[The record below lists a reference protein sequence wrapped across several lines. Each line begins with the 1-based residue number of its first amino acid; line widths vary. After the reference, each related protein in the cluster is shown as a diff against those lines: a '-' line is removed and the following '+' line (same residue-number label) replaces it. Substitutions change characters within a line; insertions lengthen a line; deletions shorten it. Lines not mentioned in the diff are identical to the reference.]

1 MNLSMLLTRQG
12 LDLSADKVLQLEL
25 LVDELMRWNRRRN
38 LTAITARDEIIEK
51 HVIDS
56 LTLAP
61 FVGSSE
67 SLLDIGS
74 GAGFPALPLKIVHPG
89 LKIVSVDAAAKKI
102 DFQRHIVRL
111 LALKDF
117 QALHE
122 RVESLSNEP
131 EYSRNFE
138 IVTARALSS
147 FRDLLI
153 LGRPFVGSGG
163 RFLAMKGPGAAKE
176 VSAAEDLIKRNGWIV
191 TMHHLTLPLSGAK
204 RCLVEVE
211 F

>member
-1 MNLSMLLTRQG
+1 MNLSMLLTSQG
-12 LDLSADKVLQLEL
+12 LELSADKSLQLDL

-51 HVIDS
+51 HVVDS

-61 FVGSSE
+61 FVRSSR

-74 GAGFPALPLKIVHPG
+74 GAGFPALPLKIVHPE

-111 LALKDF
+111 FALKGF
-117 QALHE
+117 LALHE
-122 RVESLSNEP
+122 RIESLSNEP
-131 EYSRNFE
+131 EYFRSFE
-138 IVTARALSS
+138 TVTARALGSL
-147 FRDLLI
+147 RDLLI
-153 LGRPFVGSGG
+153 LGRPFVGTGG
-163 RFLAMKGPGAAKE
+163 RFLAMKGPGAAQE
-176 VSAAEDLIKRNGWIV
+176 ISAAEDLIKGNGWKV
-191 TMHHLTLPLSGAK
+191 TMHHLALPFSGAK